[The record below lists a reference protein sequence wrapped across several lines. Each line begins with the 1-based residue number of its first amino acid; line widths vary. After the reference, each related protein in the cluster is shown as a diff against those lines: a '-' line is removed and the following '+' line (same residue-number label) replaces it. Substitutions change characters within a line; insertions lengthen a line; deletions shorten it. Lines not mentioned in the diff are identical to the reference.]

1 MTLLAASPRAPA
13 TGVGTVLPSRG
24 DGLLELRF
32 ARDPWGRSALVAR
45 RQRFPL
51 RTTMPF
57 YLDRGAPDM
66 AYVYVQ
72 NPTGGVFAGD
82 RLATRVTAEDGARV
96 HVTSQSATKLY
107 RSEGVDATHEVR
119 FELGEG
125 AYVESLPDPLI
136 PHAGARYRQ
145 RTHVDLARGAI
156 FVGAETVAPGRWARG
171 ERFAYELVE
180 LTTDVHRDQRE
191 LCAERLRLEPG
202 CGRLDRAGVLG
213 GFGYLVSVLVVAPE
227 CDCGVLAG
235 AMNEAVAEGGGG
247 FGAAGVLPRV
257 SGALARVLAPDA
269 TSAHRSLWR
278 AWAAVRRALFDLGLP
293 DRRK

>member
-1 MTLLAASPRAPA
+1 MTLLAAPPRTAA
-13 TGVGTVLPSRG
+13 SALPG
-24 DGLLELRF
+24 QHEGLLELRF
-32 ARDPWGRSALVAR
+32 SRDPWGRSALAAR

-51 RTTMPF
+51 RTTVPF
-57 YLDRGAPDM
+57 HIDRGAPDM

-82 RLATRVTAEDGARV
+82 RLVTRVTAEDGVRV
-96 HVTSQSATKLY
+96 HITSQSATKLY
-107 RSEGVDATHEVR
+107 RSEGADATQEVR

-145 RTHVDLARGAI
+145 HTHVELARGAT

-180 LTTDVHRDQRE
+180 LTTEVHRGRRE
-191 LCAERLRLEPG
+191 LCAERLRLEPS
-202 CGRLDRAGVLG
+202 CGRLDRSGVLG
-213 GFGYLVSVLVVAPE
+213 GFGYLVTVLVVAPE
-227 CDCGVLAG
+227 CDCGLLAA
-235 AMNEAVAEGGGG
+235 AMDEAVAQSGEG
-247 FGAAGVLPRV
+247 FGAAGELPRG

-269 TSAHRSLWR
+269 TSAYRSMRR
-278 AWAAVRRALFDLGLP
+278 AWAAVRRALFDLELP